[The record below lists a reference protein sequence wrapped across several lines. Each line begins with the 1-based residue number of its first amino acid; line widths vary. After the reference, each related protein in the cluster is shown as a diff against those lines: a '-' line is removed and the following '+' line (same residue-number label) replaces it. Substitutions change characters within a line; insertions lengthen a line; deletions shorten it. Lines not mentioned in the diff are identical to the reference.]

1 VKALSLLSLNRAYS
15 LVLEVFREKV
25 KVKDCVKEDLL
36 EAPEAKSCKKFIK
49 NNNINNIIKE

>member
-49 NNNINNIIKE
+49 NNINNIIKE